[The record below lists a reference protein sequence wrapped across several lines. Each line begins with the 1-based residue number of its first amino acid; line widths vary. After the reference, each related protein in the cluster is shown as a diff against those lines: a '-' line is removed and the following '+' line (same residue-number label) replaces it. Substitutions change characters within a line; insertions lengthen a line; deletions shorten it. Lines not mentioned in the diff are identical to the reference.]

1 MGFHTVLKMGYDKN
15 FIKKNTKRYKAL
27 TKLILIIVRRGSDD
41 TIYAVRLIHDYIWLY
56 GSFDFIARHQHFR
69 FQQEFV

>member
-15 FIKKNTKRYKAL
+15 FTKKNTKRYKAL

-41 TIYAVRLIHDYIWLY
+41 TIYAVRLIHDYMALWL
-56 GSFDFIARHQHFR
+56 F
-69 FQQEFV
+69 